1 MSDSLR
7 LEIVTPRRLLVQT
20 DVAEVRLP
28 GVLGE
33 LGVLPGHTPLLT
45 ALDVGRL
52 SYTEGG
58 REKKLAVAN
67 GFAEVL
73 PDRVTVLAK
82 LAETPEEIDAA
93 QAGADRDAA
102 VEAMKTATAE
112 DLETIT
118 GELKLAETR
127 IDVTH

>member
-1 MSDSLR
+1 MADTLR
-7 LEIVTPRRLLVQT
+7 LEVVTPRRMLVQT
-20 DVAEVRLP
+20 EVAEVRLP

-52 SYTEGG
+52 AYTEGG

-93 QAGADRDAA
+93 RAGAEREDA

-112 DLETIT
+112 DLERIS
-118 GELKLAETR
+118 GDLKLAETR